1 MAFYHIGETYKTQ
14 TRVYDSSGTL
24 IDPASITCT
33 ITDPNGVQAST
44 GGMTKVTT
52 GVYTH
57 KYDLPVTAIPG
68 TWRALIT
75 TEDASTD
82 IEIESELFYVV
93 DRIYTT
99 PQKVAGLMRLIDQDT
114 QARLVFTN
122 STDPSLVEVERSI
135 VGAMDHIDKATHHA
149 WRARQITDEYYDIPV
164 PFSGMY
170 RREIP
175 LHLKHRKINAL
186 VSGTDKIEIW
196 DGDSWVDL
204 VLSTNGY
211 TEGRGDDY
219 WIDYEKGIIYFVTER
234 PYYANRGV
242 RVSYR
247 YGDPSVPGDIE
258 EAATKLAAVSLLET
272 DDYVVTV
279 PEGVST
285 YEVASKADS
294 WKRDVRKIISS
305 RQEIITP

>member
-14 TRVYDSSGTL
+14 TSVYDSSGTL

-44 GGMTKVTT
+44 GGMTKVST

-57 KYDLPVTAIPG
+57 KYDLPVTSIPG
-68 TWRALIT
+68 TWRSLIT

-122 STDPSLVEVERSI
+122 STDPSLVEVERAI
-135 VGAMDHIDKATHHA
+135 IGAMDHIDKVTHHA
-149 WRARQITDEYYDIPV
+149 WRARQVVNEHYDVPV

-204 VLSTNGY
+204 ILSANGY

-219 WIDYEKGIIYFVTER
+219 WIDYDRGIIYFVGER
-234 PYYANRGV
+234 PHYANHGV

-294 WKRDVRKIISS
+294 WKRDVQKIISS
-305 RQEIITP
+305 RREIITP